1 MAIKD
6 VNDDLTIGNATG
18 SAGSKTAPSYETTT
32 LTVTVTNSQTNG
44 FTGRYGFLR
53 VWGGH
58 TSPVW
63 LNAKANG
70 DSVDLGSDTY
80 SVPIVTPGEGGREF
94 KVDLLDENFTVV
106 KESDKVTINITD
118 SGQEPPP
125 EYEEDRS
132 G

>member
-1 MAIKD
+1 M
-6 VNDDLTIGNATG
+6 ATG
-18 SAGSKTAPSYETTT
+18 A
-32 LTVTVTNSQTNG
+32 
-44 FTGRYGFLR
+44 
-53 VWGGH
+53 
-58 TSPVW
+58 
-63 LNAKANG
+63 
-70 DSVDLGSDTY
+70 Y

-106 KESDKVTINITD
+106 KESDKITVNVTD